1 MLRADIRCK
10 DGRADDEPAE
20 VAAREEVVV
29 GRILISPDHPPGDPE
44 QQREIQSDEDPIEAG
59 HMRDPISR
67 RVWLMAMGAVGAG
80 AMLPST
86 VPGPTSLDI
95 LPLSST
101 SEVFVPPRGRAFM
114 KFSFDFPEPSVEFAG
129 LRFGFLVFS
138 RENVYALDAAAMT
151 AETTA
156 DGLTLTSARLTSAG
170 GPVKA
175 EGRGEAR
182 LPQDGQAGVCGGSP
196 HKGPAV

>member
-20 VAAREEVVV
+20 VPAREEVVV

-67 RVWLMAMGAVGAG
+67 RDWLMAMGAVGAG
-80 AMLPST
+80 TMLPST
-86 VPGPTSLDI
+86 VSGPTSLAV

-114 KFSFDFPEPSVEFAG
+114 KFSFDFPEPSIEFGG
-129 LRFGFLVFS
+129 LRFGFLVFT
-138 RENVYALDAAAMT
+138 RENAYALDESAVT
-151 AETTA
+151 ATGNGDA
-156 DGLTLTSARLTSAG
+156 VTLT
-170 GPVKA
+170 
-175 EGRGEAR
+175 
-182 LPQDGQAGVCGGSP
+182 
-196 HKGPAV
+196 